1 MVPEFSKYDTFAFD
15 IETTGLNP
23 IDSRIQLVQIA
34 FPDKAYVI
42 HGGVDMTPILPF
54 FIDGKWTKIIQNA
67 KFDTKFFLNK
77 FGIKTSGIF
86 DTFIAEK
93 LLYPDR
99 FEGFSLKALAKKY
112 LDIDLDKSIR
122 ESFYNAKSPEI
133 WAFTDEQLRY
143 ASKDAEVLF
152 GIMEQQ
158 KIKLEENNL
167 MGVAVLEFELAPVV
181 GAMEN
186 TGVPIDVKKWER
198 SLGVYREKH
207 EVSRLKMHEH
217 LFDSGDN
224 VEQLGM
230 FVRDSINLNSPKQL
244 QKAFTKIGVDM
255 EKTDER
261 TLSLINH
268 PAAKELLEYRKFQKI
283 MTSYGKSFIDKIHPF
298 TGRIHADFQQMGT
311 GTGRFACKEPNL
323 QQVPDEFRQ
332 CVSLKDYK
340 LVVADYANIEL
351 RILAELSG
359 DDKLRY
365 AFESG
370 EDPHKSTASLMFNIP
385 IESVTKDQRFIAKTI
400 NFGICY
406 GMGPTKLMDMLN
418 KGKASNELLS
428 FRKVAGMMSRYKDT
442 YKKATDWL
450 LEAGNLA
457 YRRGYSETMLGR
469 KRWYDRP
476 DNTQPD
482 WEGQVASIKRKGANS
497 PIQGTNA
504 DITKLAMLNLYHDLR
519 TYNYKGDIIL
529 QVHDEI
535 GVLAHNSQAEA
546 VKSLVIESM
555 ENSAKELLKTVSVK
569 VDAYIDDVWKKG

>member
-1 MVPEFSKYDTFAFD
+1 MVSQFSRYDTFALD

-23 IDSRIQLVQIA
+23 IDSRILLCQIV
-34 FPDKAYVI
+34 FKDKAYVI
-42 HGGVDMTPILPF
+42 NGG
-54 FIDGKWTKIIQNA
+54 IDLSPLGEFLSSNKWLTVIQNA

-77 FGIKTSGIF
+77 YNIKTSNIW
-86 DTFIAEK
+86 DTFIAEQ
-93 LLYPDR
+93 LLYPDT
-99 FEGFSLKALAKKY
+99 FTGSSLAALALKY
-112 LDIDLDKSIR
+112 LNVTLDKSVR
-122 ESFYNAKSPEI
+122 ESFFDMKPGTL
-133 WAFTDEQLRY
+133 FTDEQLKY
-143 ASKDAEVLF
+143 ASEDAEVLF

-158 KIKLEENNL
+158 KIKIEENGL
-167 MGVAVLEFELAPVV
+167 TKVAELEFELAPVV

-186 TGVPIDVKKWER
+186 AGVPIDTKKWQDI
-198 SLGVYREKH
+198 LDGYRQKH
-207 EVSRLKMHEH
+207 EKSRLKMHEH
-217 LFDSGDN
+217 LFDGGEN

-230 FVRDSINLNSPKQL
+230 FTRDSINLNSPKQL
-244 QKAFTKIGVDM
+244 KVAFSKIGIDM
-255 EKTDER
+255 DKTDER
-261 TLSLINH
+261 TLSLIDH

-283 MTSYGKSFIDKIHPF
+283 MTSYGQSFIDKIHPF
-298 TGRIHADFQQMGT
+298 TGRIHANFQQMGT
-311 GTGRFACKEPNL
+311 ATGRFACKDPNL

-332 CVSLKDYK
+332 CVSLKDHH

-359 DDKLRY
+359 DEKLRS

-418 KGKASNELLS
+418 KGKSEKELLT

-457 YRRGYSETMLGR
+457 FRRGYSETMLGR
-469 KRWYDRP
+469 KRWYERP
-476 DNTQPD
+476 DSNLPD
-482 WEGQVASIKRKGANS
+482 WEGQVAAIKRKGANS

-519 TYNYKGDIIL
+519 TYNYRGDIIL

-535 GVLAHNSQAEA
+535 GVLAHKSQSEA
-546 VKSLVIESM
+546 IKLIVVESM
-555 ENSAKELLKTVSVK
+555 ETSARELLKVVPVK
-569 VDAYIDDVWKKG
+569 VDAYVDDVWKKG

>member
-1 MVPEFSKYDTFAFD
+1 MVPEFERYDTFAFD

-23 IDSRIQLVQIA
+23 IDSRILLVQIA
-34 FPDKAYVI
+34 FKDKAYVI
-42 HGGVDMTPILPF
+42 HGGVDLEPLFGF
-54 FIDGKWTKIIQNA
+54 FTDRHWLKIIQNA

-77 FGIKTSGIF
+77 FNIKTSNIF

-93 LLYPDR
+93 LLYPDA
-99 FEGFSLKALAKKY
+99 FQNSSLKALALKY
-112 LDIDLDKSIR
+112 LNITLDKDIR
-122 ESFYNAKSPEI
+122 ESFYDMKPVTM
-133 WAFTDEQLRY
+133 FTDEQLRY
-143 ASKDAEVLF
+143 AAQDAEVLF

-158 KIKLEENNL
+158 KIKLEENGL
-167 MGVAVLEFELAPVV
+167 MAVAELEFELAPVV

-186 TGVPIDVKKWER
+186 TGVPIDRKKWER
-198 SLGVYREKH
+198 AVEAYRVKH
-207 EVSRLKMHEH
+207 EESRLKMHEH
-217 LFDSGDN
+217 LFDGGEN
-224 VEQLGM
+224 IEQLGM
-230 FVRDSINLNSPKQL
+230 FTRDSINLNSPKQL
-244 QKAFTKIGVDM
+244 MKAFTKIGVDM

-268 PAAKELLEYRKFQKI
+268 PAAKELLEYRGFQKI
-283 MTSYGKSFIDKIHPF
+283 MTSYGKTFIDAIHPF
-298 TGRIHADFQQMGT
+298 TGRIHANFQQMGT
-311 GTGRFACKEPNL
+311 ATGRFACKEPNL

-332 CVSLKDYK
+332 CVSAPGYK
-340 LVVADYANIEL
+340 LVIADYANIEL

-359 DDKLRY
+359 DEALKQ
-365 AFESG
+365 AFDSG
-370 EDPHKSTASLMFNIP
+370 DDPHKSTASLMFNIP
-385 IESVTKDQRFIAKTI
+385 IDTVTKDQRFIAKTI

-442 YKKATDWL
+442 YRKATDWL

-457 YRRGYSETMLGR
+457 YRQGYSETMLGR

-476 DNTQPD
+476 DNKQPD

-519 TYNYKGDIIL
+519 TYNYEGDIIL

-546 VKSLVIESM
+546 VKILVVESM
-555 ENSAKELLKTVSVK
+555 ENSARELLKTVPVK
-569 VDAYIDDVWKKG
+569 VDAYVSDVWKKG